1 MCSGP
6 APLPELPVKVLNH
19 VFNEWMNKYWLE
31 TAAKTFKKYIQL
43 LHNEIELYDLN
54 QVIFLLKKSFDLN
67 RDLNQWFKSP
77 WFKSANPAE
86 FREILLPRSLRK
98 RLTRHLVQKMQGDVT
113 HTKKD
118 DMFGRQRKK
127 QILMQ
132 WNQLPVNT
140 NVVFMGMFKTDV
152 TVMPIS

>member
-1 MCSGP
+1 
-6 APLPELPVKVLNH
+6 
-19 VFNEWMNKYWLE
+19 
-31 TAAKTFKKYIQL
+31 
-43 LHNEIELYDLN
+43 
-54 QVIFLLKKSFDLN
+54 
-67 RDLNQWFKSP
+67 
-77 WFKSANPAE
+77 
-86 FREILLPRSLRK
+86 
-98 RLTRHLVQKMQGDVT
+98 MQGDVT